1 MYHSRKK
8 SKQETLVHAPKLW
21 AEKISKRALKQKVT
35 VYSLHNMYVDEFR
48 GDPLF
53 KTARKYINKRNG

>member
-1 MYHSRKK
+1 MA
-8 SKQETLVHAPKLW
+8 QETLVHAPKLW
-21 AEKISKRALKQKVT
+21 AEKNFQESINYCFNKQKVT